1 MYVGSQFSGRSK
13 ATGIRTK
20 ITGLRSKTTE
30 LRTES
35 IECSFGG
42 ILDLIPCILLGIYM
56 EKDQSFT
63 KTTYSPILYRKPLNA
78 PLMTGIRTQISVIR
92 SKIPQVFHIFAN
104 FAAKTP
110 ENIQKTLYIG
120 SQFTVVRSKTTRIR
134 SKIPQNDND
143 FFDFIPDNLN
153 HDRKSRSRLRNCAKT
168 RQKNYYTNVAIFSTL
183 DRNFEIL
190 EFFNRSKIR
199 SWNDDTSW

>member
-1 MYVGSQFSGRSK
+1 MEEDQNFP
-13 ATGIRTK
+13 
-20 ITGLRSKTTE
+20 KTT
-30 LRTES
+30 
-35 IECSFGG
+35 F
-42 ILDLIPCILLGIYM
+42 
-56 EKDQSFT
+56 
-63 KTTYSPILYRKPLNA
+63 SPILYRKPLNA
-78 PLMTGIRTQISVIR
+78 PLITGIKTQISVI
-92 SKIPQVFHIFAN
+92 SKIPQIFHIFAI

-153 HDRKSRSRLRNCAKT
+153 HYRKSRSRLRNRAKT

-183 DRNFEIL
+183 YRNFEIL
-190 EFFNRSKIR
+190 EFFNLSKIR